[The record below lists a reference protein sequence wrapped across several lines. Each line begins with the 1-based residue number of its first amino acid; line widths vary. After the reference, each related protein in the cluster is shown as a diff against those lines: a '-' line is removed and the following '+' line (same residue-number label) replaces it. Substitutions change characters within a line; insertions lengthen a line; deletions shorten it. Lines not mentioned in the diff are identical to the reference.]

1 MSDIKIVIDN
11 GSGYCKAGIAGANAP
26 SSSFPTV
33 VGRPKDSTLKDVY
46 IGYKAIELSDKLNLS
61 LPIEW
66 GLINNWNDM
75 EQIWNYIFKDELKQP
90 SKNATVLL
98 TEPSLNPTENREKT
112 TQIMFENF
120 EVSKFYLCIQS
131 TLALYASGRKTGLV
145 LDSGD
150 GITHTVPVL
159 DGYAVMPGIRRL
171 NLAGRHVTG
180 NLMKNLISEG
190 YDIKTTADRLAV
202 TKIKE
207 SKELIYVA
215 LDYEA
220 ELKKAHDTNE
230 LIKDF
235 TLPDGQVIKLNENR
249 FKNAE
254 IMFQPKMVN
263 VELEGLSE
271 MIVTSISQC
280 DEKDR
285 ASMYKNLVLAG
296 GNCLFSGIEDRIKK
310 DLSKLKP
317 DVRVDWYKETGKRRL
332 NATWIGG
339 SILASLTDF
348 DSKWITKAEYDE
360 FGPSIVNKKCC

>member
-1 MSDIKIVIDN
+1 M
-11 GSGYCKAGIAGANAP
+11 G
-26 SSSFPTV
+26 
-33 VGRPKDSTLKDVY
+33 
-46 IGYKAIELSDKLNLS
+46 
-61 LPIEW
+61 
-66 GLINNWNDM
+66 
-75 EQIWNYIFKDELKQP
+75 
-90 SKNATVLL
+90 
-98 TEPSLNPTENREKT
+98 
-112 TQIMFENF
+112 
-120 EVSKFYLCIQS
+120 
-131 TLALYASGRKTGLV
+131 YASGRKTGLV

-180 NLMKNLISEG
+180 NLTKNLINDG
-190 YDIKTTADRLAV
+190 YDIKSTADRLAV
-202 TKIKE
+202 TK
-207 SKELIYVA
+207 
-215 LDYEA
+215 
-220 ELKKAHDTNE
+220 LK
-230 LIKDF
+230 
-235 TLPDGQVIKLNENR
+235 ENR

-263 VELEGLSE
+263 VELEELSE

-296 GNCLFSGIEDRIKK
+296 GNCLFPGIEDRIKK

-317 DVRVDWYKETGKRRL
+317 DVQVDWYKETGKRRL